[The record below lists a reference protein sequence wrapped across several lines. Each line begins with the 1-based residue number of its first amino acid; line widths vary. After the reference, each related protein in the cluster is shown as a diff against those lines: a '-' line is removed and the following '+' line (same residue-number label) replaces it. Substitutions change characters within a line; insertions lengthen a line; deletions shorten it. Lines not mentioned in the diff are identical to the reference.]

1 MFLYRLALEHGIW
14 DVEAWK
20 QKITLGQVRRWMA
33 YWRVEPFGDQWRRAG
48 RAALVASGGKV
59 EPSAEEKFLPSYKAP
74 EPRQMSDEEQM
85 AELMSIPAFAKQL
98 KAQGY

>member
-1 MFLYRLALEHGIW
+1 
-14 DVEAWK
+14 
-20 QKITLGQVRRWMA
+20 MA

-59 EPSAEEKFLPSYKAP
+59 EPEAEEKFLPSYRA
-74 EPRQMSDEEQM
+74 RQMTEAEQI
-85 AELMSIPAFAKQL
+85 AELMSIPSFAEQL